1 MKNFKKTITCTLRRP
16 RLKTIQTHSW
26 MRTHILLGLNIM
38 EEATKRREDLKQLW
52 IQWRKF
58 SKDSKSKGI
67 LSLGSRCFNY
77 KQTLILQR
85 LKALR
90 FIRYKTVSSTIK
102 IRRVMKKT
110 QFNQVTVKYQKN
122 HSLRLEIVLPE
133 KNYQH
138 WSLTSNLLW
147 KELISII
154 MAHKKKKIWIY
165 NKF

>member
-1 MKNFKKTITCTLRRP
+1 LKNFKKTITCTQRRP
-16 RLKTIQTHSW
+16 RLKTIRTHSW

-52 IQWRKF
+52 IRWRKIIFSF

-67 LSLGSRCFNY
+67 LSLGSRCFKD
-77 KQTLILQR
+77 KQTLILQK

-90 FIRYKTVSSTIK
+90 FIRYKTVSSTIR
-102 IRRVMKKT
+102 IRRVMRKI

-138 WSLTSNLLW
+138 WSLTSNLL
-147 KELISII
+147 
-154 MAHKKKKIWIY
+154 
-165 NKF
+165 